1 MAACLVFLAQPQH
14 DVAIFTIAGSLT
26 DDIAESQPAKA
37 AEPAAAPVTREA
49 KPAELPEPP
58 AITPPPPC
66 KDASSP
72 PSDAI
77 VLFDGSSLDGFVKFG
92 GGAAGW
98 KLNADKTMT
107 IAPGSGSI
115 VSKELFTDAQVHVE
129 FATPSPATGEG
140 QDRGNSGVYLQ
151 GRYEVQMLDS
161 FQSKTYADGQ
171 CGALYK
177 QYSPL
182 VNASRAPGEWQTYD
196 IIFRAA
202 RFDAAGKR
210 IEKARLT
217 VLHNGV
223 LIHDGA
229 ELNGVTGYAPY
240 KELPEAGPLYLQDHN
255 CTVRYRNIW
264 MRRLGVS
271 R

>member
-1 MAACLVFLAQPQH
+1 MMTLTMMAAGLLFLNQPQTPKPTENAPPKTA
-14 DVAIFTIAGSLT
+14 V
-26 DDIAESQPAKA
+26 
-37 AEPAAAPVTREA
+37 AAPT
-49 KPAELPEPP
+49 ELPQPP
-58 AITPPPPC
+58 VITPPPAC

-77 VLFDGSSLDGFVKFG
+77 ALFDGSSLDGFTKFG
-92 GGAAGW
+92 GGPAGW

-129 FATPSPATGEG
+129 FATPSLATSAG

-151 GRYEVQMLDS
+151 GRYEVQVLDS
-161 FQSKTYADGQ
+161 FQSETYADGQ

-177 QYSPL
+177 QYAPL
-182 VNASRAPGEWQTYD
+182 VNASRGPGEWQTYD

-202 RFDAAGKR
+202 RFDATGKR
-210 IEKARLT
+210 LEKARIT

-223 LIHDGA
+223 LIHNEA
-229 ELNGVTGYAPY
+229 ELSGVTGYAPI
-240 KELPEAGPLYLQDHN
+240 KELPEPGPLYLQDHN
-255 CTVRYRNIW
+255 CTVKYRNIW